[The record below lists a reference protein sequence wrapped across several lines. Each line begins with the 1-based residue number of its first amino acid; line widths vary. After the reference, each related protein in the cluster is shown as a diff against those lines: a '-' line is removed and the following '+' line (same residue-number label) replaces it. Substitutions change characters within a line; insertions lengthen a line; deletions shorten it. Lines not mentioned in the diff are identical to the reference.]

1 MSSARWEALRLPGR
15 LRPARAGKFGKRA
28 LAPEWSFFTTVSSQ
42 KCIFGRFAASWPPP
56 PRQGGKNRK
65 TRPGARMVF
74 FYYSFFSKMHFWTLC
89 GLLAA
94 SAPPGREKSENASRL
109 LKNLLRSLIL
119 PHQTHLGTENKGE
132 TLQFS
137 SVQSSSV
144 QLFNINIV

>member
-1 MSSARWEALRLPGR
+1 MVFLLLQFLLKNAFLDALPPPGR
-15 LRPARAGKFGKRA
+15 LRPARAGKIGKRA
-28 LAPEWSFFTTVSSQ
+28 LTPEWSFFTTVSSQ
-42 KCIFGRFAASWPPP
+42 KCIFGCFAASWPPP
-56 PRQGGKNRK
+56 PRQGGKIRK

-94 SAPPGREKSENASRL
+94 STPPGREKSENAPWRQNGCFL
-109 LKNLLRSLIL
+109 LQFL
-119 PHQTHLGTENKGE
+119 E

-137 SVQSSSV
+137 LVQSSSV